1 MPVKIRGNEYNTVA
15 ERLAAIHQDHP
26 LLSIQTK
33 IVDETVNHITLKA
46 KVKIMTEGQSLIFS
60 GHAREHFE
68 LENNRAINFTFALEN
83 AETSA
88 IGRALA
94 NAGYGGHDLSSA
106 EEMQPVAPQK
116 ATSQSQLEMELAPS
130 QELLLA
136 IEQARQQVDLTVDQ
150 LKAKSIQLFG
160 TEEIR
165 QLTAQQLEYF
175 ADQILVEGMPE
186 A

>member
-26 LLSIQTK
+26 LLSIHTK
-33 IVDETVNHITLKA
+33 IVDETVNHITFKA
-46 KVKIMTEGQSLIFS
+46 KVKILAEGQSLIFS
-60 GHAREHFE
+60 GHAREYFE

-94 NAGYGGHDLSSA
+94 NAGYGGHYLASA
-106 EEMQPVAPQK
+106 EEMQPVAP
-116 ATSQSQLEMELAPS
+116 ATAARQSQLEIELVPS

-136 IEQARQQVDLTVDQ
+136 VEQARQQADLTVDQ
-150 LKAKSIQLFG
+150 LKAKSAQLFG

-165 QLTAQQLEYF
+165 QLTAQQLECF
-175 ADQILVEGMPE
+175 ADQILVEGMQE

>member
-15 ERLAAIHQDHP
+15 ERLAAIHQDPP

-60 GHAREHFE
+60 GHAREYFE

-94 NAGYGGHDLSSA
+94 NA
-106 EEMQPVAPQK
+106 APQTS
-116 ATSQSQLEMELAPS
+116 ASQSQLEIELAPN

-136 IEQARQQVDLTVDQ
+136 VEQARQQVDLTVEQ

-165 QLTAQQLEYF
+165 QLTTQQLEYF

>member
-33 IVDETVNHITLKA
+33 IVDETVNHITLQA
-46 KVKIMTEGQSLIFS
+46 RVKIMTEGQSLIFS
-60 GHAREHFE
+60 GHAREYFE

-94 NAGYGGHDLSSA
+94 NAGYGGHHLAAA
-106 EEMQPVAPQK
+106 EEMQPVAPQTS
-116 ATSQSQLEMELAPS
+116 ASQSQLEIELAPN

-136 IEQARQQVDLTVDQ
+136 VEQARQQVDLTVDQ

-175 ADQILVEGMPE
+175 ADQILVEGMQE